1 MRGAM
6 QYGGVNNADPEL
18 TELRSTGAVSPGG
31 ATPNAGN
38 TTLLV
43 TNPGVG
49 IGVQVGEWPAIGS
62 AGIGVISSGNAKGL
76 WARASQNQFCT
87 GIDAEGRNGVRG
99 VSLQG
104 DASDAGV
111 EGTAT
116 GFNSNGLIGEAN
128 NGPSSYGVWG
138 KSTTGLAGAFYGRVH
153 VFGTLTKSGGGF
165 QIDCPGRETER
176 YLNHSYVESDD
187 MKNLYDGMATLDENG
202 SAQVVLPEW
211 FSGLNQ
217 DYRYQLT
224 SVGQPAPNLHIAE
237 EISKDGFLIAGGLPG
252 SKVSWQVTGNR
263 KDAWAER
270 NRIPVEEPK
279 PHEMLGRYLH
289 PEVFGKPDTE
299 GEQYLREEMLN
310 ARRKGINGVQPGDLE
325 PDAELP
331 R

>member
-1 MRGAM
+1 
-6 QYGGVNNADPEL
+6 
-18 TELRSTGAVSPGG
+18 
-31 ATPNAGN
+31 
-38 TTLLV
+38 
-43 TNPGVG
+43 
-49 IGVQVGEWPAIGS
+49 
-62 AGIGVISSGNAKGL
+62 
-76 WARASQNQFCT
+76 
-87 GIDAEGRNGVRG
+87 
-99 VSLQG
+99 
-104 DASDAGV
+104 
-111 EGTAT
+111 
-116 GFNSNGLIGEAN
+116 
-128 NGPSSYGVWG
+128 
-138 KSTTGLAGAFYGRVH
+138 
-153 VFGTLTKSGGGF
+153 
-165 QIDCPGRETER
+165 
-176 YLNHSYVESDD
+176 